1 MGGVVGERVGEAP
14 LCRWRELS
22 MLCGLQEN
30 TEPQAS
36 LTTAYKENIWSQG
49 CISLGRAPA

>member
-1 MGGVVGERVGEAP
+1 MGGVVGEHVREAL

-22 MLCGLQEN
+22 LLCSLQEN
-30 TEPQAS
+30 TEPQVS

-49 CISLGRAPA
+49 CSSLGRAPA